1 MERIKSNMERNNTDE
16 NIVKQQKVKDS
27 LKNWQKML
35 ESQGSLYQVLEW
47 KDENG
52 KTIIY
57 IYWIICFYFI
67 SGGALDRRRLLRQK
81 GNHSNKKNYC

>member
-47 KDENG
+47 KDDN
-52 KTIIY
+52 IY
-57 IYWIICFYFI
+57 I
-67 SGGALDRRRLLRQK
+67 G
-81 GNHSNKKNYC
+81 